1 MMLLTVLIPLLATIH
16 RSEAATP
23 HRVEFDSN
31 GINVVGNL
39 FLPNSVDLPTTN
51 ASLPAVVVGHPWTG
65 VKEQTAGLY
74 AEGLA
79 EHGFVTLAFDAA
91 YQGESDGLPR
101 YLEDPHQR
109 TEDVKNAVSYLTT
122 LSGLV
127 DPERIAGLGICASGG
142 YVSYA
147 AQADK
152 RIKALATVSAFDV
165 GQYHRE
171 PFGGGEVNLTALN
184 DLFTVASEQR
194 TRETATGGVELVFS
208 APMSPAE
215 VTPDLPL
222 MFREAYDYYRTSR
235 GMHPRAPN
243 VYVARSQELMAVYD
257 SFDNMRLLSPRP
269 VLIMYGSRADTGYFS
284 RRAYANALE
293 PKEEFVVPNATH
305 FDLYDNTTVT
315 LPRLVDFFNA
325 SD

>member
-1 MMLLTVLIPLLATIH
+1 MRLSTTLILLLATIQ
-16 RSEAATP
+16 RIEAATT

-31 GINVVGNL
+31 GINLVGNL
-39 FLPNSVDLPTTN
+39 FLPDGVDLTATN

-74 AEGLA
+74 AESLA
-79 EHGFVTLAFDAA
+79 EYGFATLAFDAA
-91 YQGESDGLPR
+91 YQGESGGLPR

-147 AQADK
+147 AQTDK

-171 PFGGGEVNLTALN
+171 PWGGGEVNYTALN
-184 DLFTVASEQR
+184 DLFAAASERR
-194 TRETATGGVELVFS
+194 TREAATGDVELVFS
-208 APMSPAE
+208 APMSPEE

-222 MFREAYDYYRTSR
+222 MFREAYDYYRTAR

-243 VYVARSQELMAVYD
+243 VYVTRSEELMATYD
-257 SFDNMRLLSPRP
+257 SFDNMRLVSPRP
-269 VLIMYGSRADTGYFS
+269 VLIIYGSRADTGYFS
-284 RRAYANALE
+284 QRAYANALE

-305 FDLYDNTTVT
+305 FDLYDHTIATV
-315 LPRLVDFFNA
+315 PRLVDFLRE
-325 SD
+325 SI

>member
-1 MMLLTVLIPLLATIH
+1 MIFSTTLITLLATIH
-16 RSEAATP
+16 CTEAATP

-31 GINVVGNL
+31 GISLVGNL
-39 FLPNSVDLPTTN
+39 FLPDSVDLTTTN

-74 AEGLA
+74 AESLA
-79 EHGFVTLAFDAA
+79 EYGFVTLAFDAA
-91 YQGESDGLPR
+91 YQGESGGLPR

-147 AQADK
+147 AQTDK

-184 DLFTVASEQR
+184 DLFATASERR
-194 TRETATGGVELVFS
+194 THETATGSVELVFS
-208 APMSPAE
+208 APMTPEELS
-215 VTPDLPL
+215 PDLPL

-243 VYVARSQELMAVYD
+243 VYIARSQELMATYD
-257 SFDNMRLLSPRP
+257 SFDNMRLVSPRP

-305 FDLYDNTTVT
+305 FDLYDNTTAT
-315 LPRLVDFFNA
+315 LPRLVTFLNE
-325 SD
+325 SI

>member
-1 MMLLTVLIPLLATIH
+1 MMLSTTLILLLATVQRI
-16 RSEAATP
+16 EAATK
-23 HRVEFDSN
+23 HRVEFDSS
-31 GINVVGNL
+31 GINLVGNL
-39 FLPNSVDLPTTN
+39 FLPDGVDFTATN
-51 ASLPAVVVGHPWTG
+51 ASLPAVVVGHPWSG

-79 EHGFVTLAFDAA
+79 EHGFATLAFDAA
-91 YQGESDGLPR
+91 YQGESGGLPR

-127 DPERIAGLGICASGG
+127 DPERIGGLGICASGG

-147 AQADK
+147 AQTDK

-171 PFGGGEVNLTALN
+171 PWGGGEVNITALN
-184 DLFTVASEQR
+184 ELFAAASAQR
-194 TRETATGGVELVFS
+194 THEAATGDVKLIFS
-208 APMSPAE
+208 APMSPEE

-222 MFREAYDYYRTSR
+222 MFREAYDYYRTAR

-243 VYVARSQELMAVYD
+243 VYVTRSQELMATYD
-257 SFDNMRLLSPRP
+257 SFDNMRLVSPRP
-269 VLIMYGSRADTGYFS
+269 VLIIYGSRADTGYFS
-284 RRAYANALE
+284 QRAYANALE

-305 FDLYDNTTVT
+305 FDLYDRTDATV
-315 LPRLVDFFNA
+315 PRLVDFLRE
-325 SD
+325 SI

>member
-1 MMLLTVLIPLLATIH
+1 MMRLSTTLILLLATIQ
-16 RSEAATP
+16 RIEAATT

-31 GINVVGNL
+31 GINLVGNL
-39 FLPNSVDLPTTN
+39 FLPDGVDLTATN

-74 AEGLA
+74 AESLA
-79 EHGFVTLAFDAA
+79 E
-91 YQGESDGLPR
+91 
-101 YLEDPHQR
+101 

-147 AQADK
+147 AQTDK

-171 PFGGGEVNLTALN
+171 PWGGGEVNYTALN
-184 DLFTVASEQR
+184 DLFAAASERR
-194 TRETATGGVELVFS
+194 TREAATGDVELVFS
-208 APMSPAE
+208 APMSPEE

-222 MFREAYDYYRTSR
+222 MFREAYDYYRTAR

-243 VYVARSQELMAVYD
+243 VYVTRSEELMATYD
-257 SFDNMRLLSPRP
+257 SFDNMRLVSPRP
-269 VLIMYGSRADTGYFS
+269 VLIIYGSRADTGYFS
-284 RRAYANALE
+284 QRAYANALE

-305 FDLYDNTTVT
+305 FDLYDHTNATV
-315 LPRLVDFFNA
+315 PRLVDFLRE
-325 SD
+325 SI